1 MSPGQ
6 PGRASGMSGAEEEA
20 RPLLAGVPGPGV
32 PAAELVSVPKAFGP
46 TQALSDV
53 PLALRPGEVPALV
66 GENGAGKSTCVKVL
80 GGLYRTGDPARDQD
94 RPPCPGHQHRKRPVE
109 PQEHVRKARAAQ
121 TVRSGEP
128 PMRPPSSVLAPEVP
142 ERLELS
148 FAQLA
153 ARARSLIRPGRRVIL
168 GITGAPGA
176 GKSTFAGALQRA
188 MTGTAAVVGMDGFH
202 LAQDELVRLGRQ
214 DRKGAPDTF
223 DPHGYAALLRRLK
236 DERDPFVYAP
246 VFRRDLE
253 DPIANHLRIDRA
265 TPLVITEGNYLL
277 LDEEGWMLVRRQLD
291 EVWFLDLPD
300 EIRGTGLSCATRSS
314 VKTSRP
320 PAAGPPGATRRT
332 PTSCGPLRTL
342 QTSSSP
348 SSANGPIGA

>member
-1 MSPGQ
+1 
-6 PGRASGMSGAEEEA
+6 MSGVEEEA

-32 PAAELVSVPKAFGP
+32 PAAELVSVSKAFGP
-46 TQALSDV
+46 TPALSDV
-53 PLALRPGEVPALV
+53 SLALRPGEVLALP
-66 GENGAGKSTCVKVL
+66 G
-80 GGLYRTGDPARDQD
+80 GDPARDQD

-109 PQEHVRKARAAQ
+109 PQEHVRKAHAAQ

-128 PMRPPSSVLAPEVP
+128 PMRPPSSVLAEVP
-142 ERLELS
+142 QRLELS
-148 FAQLA
+148 LAQLA

-176 GKSTFAGALQRA
+176 GKSTVAGALQRA

-277 LDEEGWMLVRRQLD
+277 LDEEGWTLARQQLD

-300 EIRGTGLSCATRSS
+300 EIRRHRLILRHQEFGKDPETAR
-314 VKTSRP
+314 RR
-320 PAAGPPGATRRT
+320 AAGSDQDNADIVRAT
-332 PTSCGPLRTL
+332 
-342 QTSSSP
+342 QDA
-348 SSANGPIGA
+348 ANLIVTVIDEQPIGA

>member
-1 MSPGQ
+1 M
-6 PGRASGMSGAEEEA
+6 
-20 RPLLAGVPGPGV
+20 
-32 PAAELVSVPKAFGP
+32 
-46 TQALSDV
+46 
-53 PLALRPGEVPALV
+53 
-66 GENGAGKSTCVKVL
+66 
-80 GGLYRTGDPARDQD
+80 
-94 RPPCPGHQHRKRPVE
+94 E

-121 TVRSGEP
+121 TVSSGEL

-168 GITGAPGA
+168 GITGAPGT

-202 LAQDELVRLGRQ
+202 LAQGELVRLGRQ

-253 DPIANHLRIDRA
+253 DPVANHLRIDRA

-277 LDEEGWMLVRRQLD
+277 LDEEGWTLVRRQLD

-300 EIRGTGLSCATRSS
+300 EIRRHRLILRHQEFGKDPETAR
-314 VKTSRP
+314 RW
-320 PAAGPPGATRRT
+320 AAGSDQANADIVRATQNAADLIVT
-332 PTSCGPLRTL
+332 V
-342 QTSSSP
+342 
-348 SSANGPIGA
+348 IGE